1 VWCVSGG
8 VLLSHT
14 VSRAVPSALKG
25 LTSGFGMGPGVSPS
39 LRPPERLCSTPTR
52 GGVEVPERDRSIQL
66 YRHLIIPPHPA
77 PVSGVV
83 CGSPAA
89 PHFFGRGGGVAVGWE
104 PHRDASNSSSFR
116 LKVRGVFKP
125 LGLLVPV
132 NSTPYG
138 ASISGLSTQW
148 SSWGPYTPRRGWE
161 ISSRGRL
168 PA

>member
-1 VWCVSGG
+1 VSGEAVPCPGVVVRVGGAGGRTGVWWAGMVVNDERPPRWVGAVRCWCVSGG

-89 PHFFGRGGGVAVGWE
+89 PPFLVLGGVVWLWVGN
-104 PHRDASNSSSFR
+104 RTGTRATALRF
-116 LKVRGVFKP
+116 
-125 LGLLVPV
+125 
-132 NSTPYG
+132 
-138 ASISGLSTQW
+138 A
-148 SSWGPYTPRRGWE
+148 
-161 ISSRGRL
+161 
-168 PA
+168 

>member
-83 CGSPAA
+83 CGSPPLFWSGGWCGCGLGTAQGREQQLFVSLEGSWCVQA
-89 PHFFGRGGGVAVGWE
+89 TRPISTSQLHTLRCFHFW
-104 PHRDASNSSSFR
+104 PIN
-116 LKVRGVFKP
+116 
-125 LGLLVPV
+125 PV
-132 NSTPYG
+132 V
-138 ASISGLSTQW
+138 
-148 SSWGPYTPRRGWE
+148 
-161 ISSRGRL
+161 
-168 PA
+168 